1 LTHGE
6 FEGAVVVHER
16 FNDGL
21 LRHLLIVLGFCNT
34 LIAHYL

>member
-6 FEGAVVVHER
+6 VEGAVVVHER

-21 LRHLLIVLGFCNT
+21 LRHI
-34 LIAHYL
+34 Y